1 VPIENI
7 LHVGDDYEA
16 DCSGARALGFKT
28 VWITEQAW
36 SADSHPD
43 ADAAMATIAG
53 LPALLSGN
61 KGWCGPGEEKGAQEQ
76 KKQKL

>member
-1 VPIENI
+1 MPIENI

-16 DCSGARALGFKT
+16 DCSGAKALGFKT

-36 SADSHPD
+36 SANSHPD
-43 ADAAMATIAG
+43 ADAVMATIEE

-61 KGWCGPGEEKGAQEQ
+61 QDWCRPVEEKGAQAQ